1 MNERTRY
8 RVTGSVFL
16 IALAVI
22 FLPMLFDGA
31 GAPMNEVP
39 LQPQIAYTPKALP
52 AFEDVVPTSDVVTRV
67 EDLREEIDDGGF
79 AADNGTRFGEPV
91 LLPVDAN
98 TTIWAVQTA
107 SFASRENAVS
117 FRLRLRAAGYEAFIS
132 TVKDTSS
139 DSGRMHRVAI
149 GPLLSNL
156 DAKDIRSAVGEKFD
170 VSPTV
175 VEMTQ

>member
-31 GAPMNEVP
+31 GAPMNEAP
-39 LQPQIAYTPKALP
+39 QQAQIAYTPKPLP
-52 AFEDVVPTSDVVTRV
+52 DFADVVPTSDVVTRV
-67 EDLREEIDDGGF
+67 EDLREEIDDSGF
-79 AADNGTRFGEPV
+79 AADSGTRFGEPV

-98 TTIWAVQTA
+98 TSIWAVQAA
-107 SFASRENAVS
+107 SFASRENAVA
-117 FRLRLRAAGYEAFIS
+117 FRIKLREAGYEAFLS
-132 TVKDTSS
+132 TVKDISS

-149 GPLLSNL
+149 GPLLSDL
-156 DAKDIRSAVGEKFD
+156 DASDIRAAVGKKFD